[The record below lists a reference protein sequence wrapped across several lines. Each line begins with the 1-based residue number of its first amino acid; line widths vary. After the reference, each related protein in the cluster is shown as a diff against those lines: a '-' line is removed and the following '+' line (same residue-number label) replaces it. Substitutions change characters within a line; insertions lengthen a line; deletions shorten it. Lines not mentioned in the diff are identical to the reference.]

1 MGMSIS
7 ANLILIAVTCLI
19 SWIGFKDRAFL
30 DRWLLNPYQAR
41 RKNTVLPYLTYG
53 FVHADFT
60 HLLFNMITLYFFGRA
75 MEGFFQPYFGGLGYY
90 VFYLGGIVVS
100 VLPSALP
107 NRNNPRYATL
117 GASGAVS
124 AVLFAYI
131 LLQPWSMLLIYFI
144 PVPAILY
151 AVGYIAYS
159 IHLDKRGGDNI
170 NHSAHLWG
178 AAYGVLFT
186 IALEPGVLPAFLGKL
201 TNP

>member
-1 MGMSIS
+1 MSLS
-7 ANLILIAVTCLI
+7 GNLIIIALTCLI
-19 SWIGFKDRAFL
+19 SWIGFKDRSFL

-41 RKNTVLPYLTYG
+41 RRKRLAPYLSYG

-60 HLLFNMITLYFFGRA
+60 HLLFNMITLFFFGRA
-75 MEGFFQPYFGGLGYY
+75 MEGFFAPHFGGFGYY

-107 NRNNPRYATL
+107 NRNNPNYATL

-131 LLQPWSMLLIYFI
+131 LLQPLSLLFIYFV

-151 AVGYIAYS
+151 AIGYVAYS
-159 IHLDKRGGDNI
+159 IYLDKRGGDNI

-186 IALEPGVLPAFLGKL
+186 VAVEPGVLPAFLVKL
-201 TNP
+201 SGP

>member
-1 MGMSIS
+1 MSFS
-7 ANLILIAVTCLI
+7 GNLILIIVTCLI
-19 SWIGFKDRAFL
+19 SWLGFNDRAFL

-41 RKNTVLPYLTYG
+41 RKKRLAPYLTYG

-60 HLLFNMITLYFFGRA
+60 HLLFNMFTLFFFGRA
-75 MEGFFQPYFGGLGYY
+75 MEGFFKAHFFGFGYY
-90 VFYLGGIVVS
+90 AFYLGAIVIS
-100 VLPSALP
+100 ILPSALP
-107 NRNNPRYATL
+107 NRNNPRYSTL

-131 LLQPWSMLLIYFI
+131 LLQPWSMLYIYFI

-151 AVGYIAYS
+151 AVFYVIYS
-159 IHLDKRGGDNI
+159 IYLDKKGGDNV

-186 IALEPGVLPAFLGKL
+186 VLLEPGVLKGFADKL
-201 TNP
+201 FNP

>member
-1 MGMSIS
+1 MTG
-7 ANLILIAVTCLI
+7 NLILIAVTCLI
-19 SWIGFKDRAFL
+19 SWIGFKDRSFL

-41 RKNTVLPYLTYG
+41 RRKRLAPYLSYG

-60 HLLFNMITLYFFGRA
+60 HLLFNMITLFFFGRA
-75 MEGFFQPYFGGLGYY
+75 MEGFFAPHFGGFGYY

-107 NRNNPRYATL
+107 NRNNPNYATL

-131 LLQPWSMLLIYFI
+131 LLQPLSLLFIYFV

-151 AVGYIAYS
+151 AIGYVAYS
-159 IHLDKRGGDNI
+159 IYLDKRGGDNI

-186 IALEPGVLPAFLGKL
+186 VAVEPGVLPAFLVKL
-201 TNP
+201 SGP

>member
-1 MGMSIS
+1 MSLS
-7 ANLILIAVTCLI
+7 GNLIIIAVTCII
-19 SWIGFKDRAFL
+19 SLIGFKDRAFL

-60 HLLFNMITLYFFGRA
+60 HLLFNMITLFFFGRA
-75 MEGFFQPYFGGLGYY
+75 MEGFFQPHFGGFGYY
-90 VFYLGGIVVS
+90 LFYLGGIVIS
-100 VLPSALP
+100 ILPSALP
-107 NRNNPRYATL
+107 SRNNPRYSTL

-151 AVGYIAYS
+151 AVGYAAYS
-159 IHLDKRGGDNI
+159 IHLGRRGGDNI

-178 AAYGVLFT
+178 AAYGVLVT
-186 IALEPGVLPAFLGKL
+186 IAVDPRVLPGFVSQLSRI
-201 TNP
+201 

>member
-1 MGMSIS
+1 MALTG
-7 ANLILIAVTCLI
+7 NLILIAVTCLI
-19 SWIGFKDRAFL
+19 SWIGFKDRSFL

-41 RKNTVLPYLTYG
+41 RRKRLAPYLSYG

-60 HLLFNMITLYFFGRA
+60 HLLFNMITLFFFGRA
-75 MEGFFQPYFGGLGYY
+75 MEGFFAPHFGGFGYY

-107 NRNNPRYATL
+107 NRNNPNYATL

-131 LLQPWSMLLIYFI
+131 LLQPLSLLFIYFV

-151 AVGYIAYS
+151 AIGYVAYS
-159 IHLDKRGGDNI
+159 IYLDKRGGDNV

-186 IALEPGVLPAFLGKL
+186 IVLEPGVLPAFLAKI
-201 TNP
+201 TNF

>member
-1 MGMSIS
+1 VSLSG
-7 ANLILIAVTCLI
+7 NLIIIALTCLI
-19 SWIGFKDRAFL
+19 SWIGFKDRSFL

-41 RKNTVLPYLTYG
+41 RRNRLAPYLSYG

-60 HLLFNMITLYFFGRA
+60 HLLFNMITLFFFGQV
-75 MEGFFQPYFGGLGYY
+75 MERFFQPFFGGFGYY
-90 VFYLGGIVVS
+90 IFYLGGIVVS

-131 LLQPWSMLLIYFI
+131 LLQPWSLLYIYFL

-151 AVGYIAYS
+151 AVFYIAYS
-159 IHLDKRGGDNI
+159 VYLDRKGGDNV

-186 IALEPGVLPAFLGKL
+186 VALEPGVLSAFSAKL
-201 TNP
+201 FNP

>member
-1 MGMSIS
+1 MALTG
-7 ANLILIAVTCLI
+7 NLILIAVTCLI
-19 SWIGFKDRAFL
+19 SWIGFKDRSFL
-30 DRWLLNPYQAR
+30 ERWLLNPYQAR
-41 RKNTVLPYLTYG
+41 RRKRLAPYLSYG

-60 HLLFNMITLYFFGRA
+60 HLLFNMITLFFFGRA
-75 MEGFFQPYFGGLGYY
+75 MEDFFAPHFGGFGYY

-107 NRNNPRYATL
+107 NRNNPNYATL

-131 LLQPWSMLLIYFI
+131 LLQPLSLLFIYFV

-151 AVGYIAYS
+151 AIGYVAYS
-159 IHLDKRGGDNI
+159 IYLDKRGGDNV

-186 IALEPGVLPAFLGKL
+186 IVLEPGVLPAFLAKI
-201 TNP
+201 TNF

>member
-1 MGMSIS
+1 MALTG
-7 ANLILIAVTCLI
+7 NLILIAVTCLI
-19 SWIGFKDRAFL
+19 SWIGFKDRSFL

-41 RKNTVLPYLTYG
+41 RRKRLAPYLSYG

-60 HLLFNMITLYFFGRA
+60 HLLFNMITLFFFGRA
-75 MEGFFQPYFGGLGYY
+75 MEDFFAPHFGGFGYY
-90 VFYLGGIVVS
+90 VFYLGGIIVS

-107 NRNNPRYATL
+107 NRHNPNYATL

-131 LLQPWSMLLIYFI
+131 LLQPLSLLFIYFV

-151 AVGYIAYS
+151 AIGYVAYS
-159 IHLDKRGGDNI
+159 IYLDKRGGDNV

-186 IALEPGVLPAFLGKL
+186 IVLEPGVLPAFLAKI
-201 TNP
+201 TNF

>member
-1 MGMSIS
+1 MPVTG
-7 ANLILIAVTCLI
+7 NLILIAVTCLI
-19 SWIGFKDRAFL
+19 SWIGFKDRSFL

-41 RKNTVLPYLTYG
+41 RRKRLAPYLSYG

-60 HLLFNMITLYFFGRA
+60 HLLFNMITLFFFGRA
-75 MEGFFQPYFGGLGYY
+75 MEGFFAPHFGGFGYY

-107 NRNNPRYATL
+107 NRNNPNYATL

-131 LLQPWSMLLIYFI
+131 LLQPFSLLFIYFV

-151 AVGYIAYS
+151 AIGYVAYS
-159 IHLDKRGGDNI
+159 IYLDKRGDDNV

-186 IALEPGVLPAFLGKL
+186 FALEPGVLPAFLVKL
-201 TNP
+201 SGP